1 MTLRIG
7 EEEERGKG
15 RLINWYEERGRDGSQ
30 YPSHPLFACIVQMCI
45 WVSVILSSSPLS
57 PNFFLSLYL
66 SHPSYLFILLCL
78 PPIFISVLLHAYEF
92 LSFNLFWSIYLSVD
106 LFIFQFIYLLQS
118 IHLSFP
124 IHLSRYLVITQYV
137 YVYVFLFIYY
147 YNWFKQYLISNATL
161 SLTLFVPQTW
171 PFAK

>member
-7 EEEERGKG
+7 EEEERGK
-15 RLINWYEERGRDGSQ
+15 RRVINWYEERGRDGSQ

-45 WVSVILSSSPLS
+45 RVSVILSSSPLS

-66 SHPSYLFILLCL
+66 SDPSFLFILLCL

-118 IHLSFP
+118 IHLSFS
-124 IHLSRYLVITQYV
+124 IYLSIYLVITQ

-147 YNWFKQYLISNATL
+147 YYWFKQYLISNATF
-161 SLTLFVPQTW
+161 SLTLFAP
-171 PFAK
+171 